1 MDVNPLRCCQCVK
14 DRNFESNSQP
24 PLVWSPKKNGCCQCV
39 KDRNFESNS
48 QHGFCFLWYYSVVV
62 SVSKIEISKAIH
74 NIPPFDTI
82 FFGVVVSVSKI
93 EISKA
98 IHNNLPFFLA

>member
-14 DRNFESNSQP
+14 DRNFESNSQRS
-24 PLVWSPKKNGCCQCV
+24 LFESISFGGCCQCV

-48 QHGFCFLWYYSVVV
+48 QLSTEDIILLYGCCQCVKDRNFESNSQQISVGCDLTDVVV

-74 NIPPFDTI
+74 NTRP
-82 FFGVVVSVSKI
+82 
-93 EISKA
+93 
-98 IHNNLPFFLA
+98 

>member
-1 MDVNPLRCCQCVK
+1 MCETCVNPY
-14 DRNFESNSQP
+14 
-24 PLVWSPKKNGCCQCV
+24 GCCQCV

-48 QHGFCFLWYYSVVV
+48 QHTVVPDSQRPVVV

-74 NIPPFDTI
+74 NMEFVEDLKEV
-82 FFGVVVSVSKI
+82 VVVSVSKI

-98 IHNNLPFFLA
+98 IHN